1 MKEIKYEDLEENIS
15 TNFENDILIMREMS
29 RIVRE
34 QETEKTMIALALKL
48 QSVGVDF
55 SKADITKL

>member
-15 TNFENDILIMREMS
+15 TNFENDILIMREIS

-34 QETEKTMIALALKL
+34 QETEKTMIALARKL
-48 QSVGVDF
+48 QDCGVDF